1 MGEAVLL
8 VGPFDVVKRLFELLP
23 EPEFIRSVLFSL
35 GRISAGFLAATVCA
49 LATAPLSSRFP
60 FFRNLLAPL
69 VAAVKATPVASITIL
84 LLIWISSRNL
94 SIAISFLMVFPIM
107 YTSIEKGIAET
118 DEKLLEMVD
127 VYHVPLFRKIRYVY
141 FAEVLPYF
149 ESGVKSA
156 LSLAWKSGIAAE
168 VIAIPSGSIGEKLFE
183 AKVYL
188 ATADLFA
195 WTVVVVLL
203 SFAFERVFM
212 ALIRLARSR
221 LEV

>member
-1 MGEAVLL
+1 MGEAILL

-23 EPEFIRSVLFSL
+23 EKEFIRSILFSL
-35 GRISAGFLAATVCA
+35 GRISAGFLVATICA
-49 LATAPLSSRFP
+49 LATAPFSSRFF